1 MIFASCHLDCR
12 DTQKMRP
19 SASALWSLPAWLA
32 GYLVGRLMPFYGP
45 QAGQKRAMA
54 ASKGREEG
62 KREQIEPQAKRQ
74 REPSWLGLVSCGW
87 LRLGGGH

>member
-1 MIFASCHLDCR
+1 
-12 DTQKMRP
+12 MRP
-19 SASALWSLPAWLA
+19 SASALWSLPARLA

-62 KREQIEPQAKRQ
+62 KGGGNRLNRRQKGRENHLGWGSCLVAGF
-74 REPSWLGLVSCGW
+74 GLVGIIDW
-87 LRLGGGH
+87 NWMKLQEWRI